1 MKLKIQLGRIIAIK
15 VFFVFSS
22 LNNSWRPFHTHKQ
35 EINSWN
41 FLQLKLGFY
50 IIKVSVKGK
59 WNKKRSCMESEL
71 SDFEKK
77 LNNIKQEMSEEDII
91 SSELETR

>member
-1 MKLKIQLGRIIAIK
+1 
-15 VFFVFSS
+15 VFFWSKRF
-22 LNNSWRPFHTHKQ
+22 F
-35 EINSWN
+35 
-41 FLQLKLGFY
+41 FLVKFFFFISY
-50 IIKVSVKGK
+50 ILLKVSVKGK

-77 LNNIKQEMSEEDII
+77 LNTIRQEMSEEDII